1 MKMLNVLSRAAFRI
15 CARKMHVLSGDP
27 LPDFNLTICLLNTE
41 FLL

>member
-1 MKMLNVLSRAAFRI
+1 MLSGAASI

-27 LPDFNLTICLLNTE
+27 LPDFSSLTNCLLNTK